1 MIDDVDSDI
10 DRQIDLKLLSII
22 QRDARTPVA
31 EISRQTG
38 LEPSVIN
45 SRMQEL
51 ERRGVIRGYHAHLNP
66 EVVGFNLTAFI
77 FVRTDWHSDVR
88 DTAEHLARIPEALEV
103 YRIAG
108 EDCYLV
114 KVRVA
119 GIEELGRLIREKFDC
134 IESVSSTETTVVL
147 KTIKETAALPL
158 KKPAPL
164 LAIV

>member
-1 MIDDVDSDI
+1 MIDDI
-10 DRQIDLKLLSII
+10 DREVDRKLLSII
-22 QRDARTPVA
+22 QGDARMPVA
-31 EISRQTG
+31 EISRRTG
-38 LEPSVIN
+38 LEPSVVS
-45 SRMQEL
+45 SRIQEL

-66 EVVGFNLTAFI
+66 EAVGFNLTAFV
-77 FVRTDWHSDVR
+77 FVKTDWRSDVR
-88 DTAEHLARIPEALEV
+88 DTADRLARIPEALEV

-114 KVRVA
+114 KVRA
-119 GIEELGRLIREKFDC
+119 ADIEELGRLISEKFDC

-147 KTIKETAALPL
+147 KTVKETAMLPL

>member
-1 MIDDVDSDI
+1 MIDDINRESD
-10 DRQIDLKLLSII
+10 RKLLSII

-38 LEPSVIN
+38 LEPSFIS
-45 SRMQEL
+45 SRIQEL
-51 ERRGVIRGYHAHLNP
+51 ERSGVILGYHAHLNP
-66 EVVGFNLTAFI
+66 EAVGFNLTAFI
-77 FVRTDWHSDVR
+77 FVKTDWRSDVR
-88 DTAEHLARIPEALEV
+88 DTADRLARIPEALEV

-114 KVRVA
+114 KVRAA
-119 GIEELGRLIREKFDC
+119 GVEELGRLIREKFDC

-147 KTIKETAALPL
+147 RTVKETAALPL